1 MSIPTL
7 QGEQTSIL
15 YLPKEQNLL
24 IVGSAGTGKSLLAMY
39 KSIYLAVSNP
49 GEKILLLTFNRAV
62 NNKIKED
69 CKIVCEYL
77 NQEYPKNLIIDTIYS
92 FSQKMIV
99 DLAEHIKERG
109 YTTPTAK
116 NILQF
121 LKVEK
126 RDTIPALMS
135 AKKEELIAKA
145 VQETSEKYS
154 DMAIFKRS
162 AETYIE
168 EISWIE
174 RWDIADFTSYKAA
187 DRVGRR
193 KHRIRRDDRE
203 YIWEIYIS
211 YLQLMESSDNNRLYS
226 FDSIYRYLNQFLNEY
241 RKCVQNEENSKYQ
254 LYKYII
260 IDEFQDL
267 TPSMANLIKTLITCK
282 NNQNLENQSKYIL
295 IGDVA
300 QSVFGKRM
308 TWTEMGFNTHARHTL
323 SQNYR
328 NSYQIATY
336 AEKIAESRFFDK
348 KNENYV
354 APDIRE
360 IYMEKP
366 YLLRYENINT
376 EIKEICELA
385 VKRMETG
392 TVGIIVPGK
401 EIKNLKNHLKSSNI
415 KFEGFTQANSSSKLQ
430 IGTIKQVKGLEFD
443 TVILPL
449 KSKEQY
455 AKELG
460 SQGVVWEADIDIEN
474 PPENAVDTL
483 ELFITNLYVEVTRAR
498 SGLIISYS
506 GEESPILPEVS
517 DVNFVDRRSE

>member
-7 QGEQTSIL
+7 KGEQTSIL

-24 IVGSAGTGKSLLAMY
+24 IAGSAGTGKSLLAMY

-49 GEKILLLTFNRAV
+49 YEEILLLTFNRAV

-69 CKIVCEYL
+69 CKIVCNHL

-99 DLAEHIKERG
+99 DLAEHIKEQG
-109 YTTPTAK
+109 STTPAAEE
-116 NILQF
+116 ILQF
-121 LKVEK
+121 LKSEK
-126 RDTIPALMS
+126 RETIPALIP
-135 AKKEELIAKA
+135 AKKEELIAQA
-145 VQETSEKYS
+145 VQKTSEKYS
-154 DMAIFKRS
+154 DIAIFKRS
-162 AETYIE
+162 SDTYIE

-174 RWDIADFTSYKAA
+174 RWDIENFEDYKAA

-193 KHRIRRDDRE
+193 KHRIRRDDRG
-203 YIWEIYIS
+203 YIWKIYES
-211 YLQLMESSDNNRLYS
+211 YLQLIESSEINRFYS

-241 RKCVQNEENSKYQ
+241 RECILNAKDNEYRF
-254 LYKYII
+254 YKYII

-282 NNQNLENQSKYIL
+282 NDQSVENQSKYIL

-300 QSVFGKRM
+300 QSVFGKGM
-308 TWTEMGFNTHARHTL
+308 TWTEMGFNTHARHKL
-323 SQNYR
+323 SKNYR

-336 AEKIAESRFFDK
+336 AEKIAESKYFDK

-354 APDIRE
+354 APVIRRIE
-360 IYMEKP
+360 RENP
-366 YLLRYENINT
+366 YLLRYENTST

-385 VKRMETG
+385 AKRMKTG
-392 TVGIIVPGK
+392 TVGIIVSG
-401 EIKNLKNHLKSSNI
+401 EQIKNLSDHLKSSNI
-415 KFEGFTQANSSSKLQ
+415 EFEGFTQANSNSKIQ

-449 KSKEQY
+449 KSKAQY
-455 AKELG
+455 VKELE
-460 SQGVVWEADIDIEN
+460 SQGITWTKDSDIEN
-474 PPENAVDTL
+474 PPENVVEIL

-506 GEESPILPEVS
+506 GEESPILPEFS
-517 DVNFVDRRSE
+517 DVNFLDRGDE